1 MKKLSELLEKRWFAN
16 LVALSGAVAVYLL
29 LLHFS
34 SVTGWLKSV
43 WKFLNPIVIGLILAY
58 LIDPIVVF
66 IEKRIFGK
74 MKRDGLRRTLA
85 VLLGTF
91 FTLCVIGFLSFLI
104 IPSIVATVRE
114 IVGRSDELIGQAHV
128 LLERIN
134 SSELGISLSWDDV
147 TGIIEQ
153 RFGEFF
159 NLLTGNL
166 NNIVSRLTDVG
177 SITINVLIGIILAMY
192 FLLGKKRLLGG
203 VEKLRRALLPPDKY
217 EEHTDFWRRS
227 NDILIRYIGCNL
239 LDALIIGAANA
250 ILMLIFKMPYVVFI
264 SVIMTITNLLPTF
277 GPIIGAGIGALFL
290 LIQNPILA
298 LIFLIFTVVL
308 QFADAYLIKPKL
320 FSTNLGIPAVWTLI
334 GTILGGK
341 MFGIPG
347 VFLAI
352 PVVAILTIIY
362 KEHFLPWLASRHSD
376 KIEIIH

>member
-16 LVALSGAVAVYLL
+16 LVALSGAVVVYLL

-91 FTLCVIGFLSFLI
+91 FTLCVIGLLSFLI

-128 LLERIN
+128 ILERIN

-147 TGIIEQ
+147 TGIMEQ

-159 NLLTGNL
+159 KLLAGNL
-166 NNIVSRLTDVG
+166 NTIVSRLTDVG
-177 SITINVLIGIILAMY
+177 SITLNILIGIILAMY

-203 VEKLRRALLPPDKY
+203 LEKLRRALLPPEKY

-227 NDILIRYIGCNL
+227 HDILIRYIGCNL
-239 LDALIIGAANA
+239 LDAL
-250 ILMLIFKMPYVVFI
+250 
-264 SVIMTITNLLPTF
+264 
-277 GPIIGAGIGALFL
+277 
-290 LIQNPILA
+290 
-298 LIFLIFTVVL
+298 
-308 QFADAYLIKPKL
+308 
-320 FSTNLGIPAVWTLI
+320 
-334 GTILGGK
+334 
-341 MFGIPG
+341 
-347 VFLAI
+347 
-352 PVVAILTIIY
+352 LTIAYALYILVLVY
-362 KEHFLPWLASRHSD
+362 LSWS
-376 KIEIIH
+376 I